1 MWYYPAMSSDE
12 KLVKKLLSRKNIT
25 LNDCD
30 KLLSLFG
37 YEYHKGSGSHRVYH
51 RKGTKSITIVIPKHL
66 KYMASLY
73 INQLI
78 KDLGL
83 EQ

>member
-1 MWYYPAMSSDE
+1 MWYYAAMSDADRLIN
-12 KLVKKLLSRKNIT
+12 KFLSRKNIT
-25 LNDCD
+25 VEDCD

-37 YEYHKGSGSHRVYH
+37 YGYHKGSGSHRVYH
-51 RKGTKSITIVIPKHL
+51 RKGTKSITIVIPKHS
-66 KYMASLY
+66 KYIASLY